1 MIGTVFL
8 AAGLAL
14 LLLGGVGLLRFRGP
28 YERLQAAG
36 VGDIG
41 GAFLFLVGLIL
52 RLGWPATGGI
62 LVALIGFFLFT
73 GPLSTHAIAKAAF
86 VRGERP
92 SED

>member
-1 MIGTVFL
+1 MGTVLLSLGLGLLFL
-8 AAGLAL
+8 S
-14 LLLGGVGLLRFRGP
+14 GVGMLRFRDP

-52 RLGWPATGGI
+52 HLGWAATGGI
-62 LVALIGFFLFT
+62 LLALIAFFLFT

-92 SED
+92 RGK

>member
-1 MIGTVFL
+1 MIGIVLL

-14 LLLGGVGLLRFRGP
+14 LFLGGVGVLRLRDP

-41 GAFLFLVGLIL
+41 GAVLVLVGLIV
-52 RLGWPATGGI
+52 RLGWEATGGI
-62 LVALIGFFLFT
+62 LVVLILFFVFT

-86 VRGERP
+86 VRGMRP
-92 SED
+92 KEK